1 MRNVTARI
9 KLVALLS
16 ASLVSLGTAAP
27 ALPPGG
33 NADWVRRIEADVLSG
48 LRNQDEASESFGTGG
63 VSGGTHL
70 LLGAALTVGGLWLM
84 ASLGRD
90 TEDNFANRVI
100 LIGAPVAAVGGVAE
114 MVYGVVKMIRTR
126 NEIH

>member
-1 MRNVTARI
+1 MKI
-9 KLVALLS
+9 LVVLS
-16 ASLVSLGTAAP
+16 ACLLALGSASAAESSLGESS
-27 ALPPGG
+27 LG
-33 NADWVRRIEADVLSG
+33 NRMLIGSIETDVLAS
-48 LRNQDEASESFGTGG
+48 LRNQDNASESFGTGG

-84 ASLGRD
+84 SSLGND
-90 TEDNFANRVI
+90 SEENFANTVI
-100 LIGAPVAAVGGVAE
+100 AIGAPVAAIGGVAE